1 MGKGIAGQD
10 VRQACGNDYR
20 KKSTCKDAHV
30 PHSAYDIFFKIR
42 VNFKENMMKKFKFL
56 AALLVALFV
65 HFPLFAQEQ
74 KDISFDDYLKS
85 FDYKERKN
93 MKIEIPEML
102 ELYKQGAVQIIDIR
116 FPEEYQAYNFGFI
129 KSIPLNELPA
139 RLAELDKN
147 KIIVTI
153 CPHYDRAEIA
163 RTYLTLKG
171 YRSKYLVDG
180 AIGLA
185 EYLRGDKA
193 LDFINATKK

>member
-1 MGKGIAGQD
+1 
-10 VRQACGNDYR
+10 
-20 KKSTCKDAHV
+20 
-30 PHSAYDIFFKIR
+30 
-42 VNFKENMMKKFKFL
+42 MKKRGFIVVTL
-56 AALLVALFV
+56 ASLLMVSALC
-65 HFPLFAQEQ
+65 AQDL
-74 KDISFDDYLKS
+74 KTVSFDDYLKS

-93 MKIEIPEML
+93 MKIDIPEMI
-102 ELYKQGAVQIIDIR
+102 ELYKQGAIQIIDIR
-116 FPEEYQAYNFGFI
+116 FTEEYQAYSFGFI

-139 RLAELDKN
+139 RLGELDSN

-180 AIGLA
+180 AVGLA

-193 LDFINATKK
+193 KDFINSIKK